1 MTLRHTLAL
10 VLGLAAA
17 TPAAAQLD
25 GLFNKLQKKAGQTVE
40 RKLEQKT
47 EKGVGAAV
55 DEATTLPKAK
65 DEKAEKAAKE
75 KVAKDEA
82 AAAAK
87 DKPKDGSKA
96 KAKAK
101 PAGDEEASGD
111 DVAGEAP
118 AAGEVYGNRFDFV
131 PGDKVLVY
139 DDFSDTDVGEYPAK
153 WTIKDAGGN
162 QIEVVQIGERRFLKA
177 RYAKEHQQSA
187 STWLRYAIKGDMP
200 KNFTIEFDLDLGGPF
215 GVMFSK
221 HRAWGGQEI
230 NIRAKEDDPVH
241 TTNASGKLSVKSG
254 IHHVS
259 IAVSGTQAKVYVDG
273 DRVVSDPD
281 AIERPITR
289 IGVVFH
295 QPYQKEGDHQQ
306 FTALRIAEGG
316 KPAKALLAG
325 EGRIVTHGILFDTG
339 SDVIKPESGPTLRS
353 ILALLQEDPALKFAV
368 EGHTDD
374 QGGPKVNGPLSEKR
388 AAAVKAWLV
397 KQGVAGDRLTS
408 KGLGQSKP
416 IDSNETLEG
425 RANNRRVEFVKT

>member
-1 MTLRHTLAL
+1 MTLRLTLAL

-17 TPAAAQLD
+17 MPAVAQLD

-40 RKLEQKT
+40 QKLEQKT
-47 EKGVGAAV
+47 EKNVGDAV
-55 DEATTLPKAK
+55 DGATTLPKAK
-65 DEKAEKAAKE
+65 DDKTAKPAKDATATKAADDKAAK
-75 KVAKDEA
+75 AKGKGKAEA
-82 AAAAK
+82 AEDETAAE
-87 DKPKDGSKA
+87 P
-96 KAKAK
+96 
-101 PAGDEEASGD
+101 
-111 DVAGEAP
+111 GEAP
-118 AAGEVYGNRFDFV
+118 PAGELYGNRFDFV

-374 QGGPKVNGPLSEKR
+374 QGGPKVNGPLSERR

>member
-1 MTLRHTLAL
+1 MTLRLTLAL

-17 TPAAAQLD
+17 MPAVAQLD

-47 EKGVGAAV
+47 EKNVGDAV
-55 DEATTLPKAK
+55 DGATTLPKAK
-65 DEKAEKAAKE
+65 DDKTAKPAKDATATKAADDKAAK
-75 KVAKDEA
+75 AKGKGKAEA
-82 AAAAK
+82 AEDETAAE
-87 DKPKDGSKA
+87 P
-96 KAKAK
+96 
-101 PAGDEEASGD
+101 
-111 DVAGEAP
+111 GEAP
-118 AAGEVYGNRFDFV
+118 PAGELYGNRFDFV

-397 KQGVAGDRLTS
+397 KQGVAAERLTS